1 MPLSH
6 AGVIPGASC
15 AMICAS
21 AAPGAAASA
30 AHSATIRQV
39 RPVRVGNVRANA
51 DSILPALNP
60 RHCGLKVIRSRY
72 LRRCLC
78 EVVCSGADGSGGN
91 ALAPVIDDMMR
102 RFIGTVLYGAVLLTA
117 HAANANP
124 IEVGDW
130 VHFNGSFG
138 TLGGGAFRVDD
149 LTDAAVPDFLTFCV
163 QVSQHIDYSHDFRVG
178 SITDYADDAGGPDPL
193 STETAWLMSSFSRGL
208 LSAYSSNDIQWSIWQ
223 LEGEEFA
230 NWGNSAAL
238 INLAHLAVLGGWSN
252 DGVQVLNLFA
262 SN

>member
-1 MPLSH
+1 
-6 AGVIPGASC
+6 
-15 AMICAS
+15 
-21 AAPGAAASA
+21 
-30 AHSATIRQV
+30 
-39 RPVRVGNVRANA
+39 
-51 DSILPALNP
+51 
-60 RHCGLKVIRSRY
+60 
-72 LRRCLC
+72 
-78 EVVCSGADGSGGN
+78 VCSGAEGSGGN

-102 RFIGTVLYGAVLLTA
+102 RFIGAVFCGAVLLTA

-124 IEVGDW
+124 IEAGDW

-138 TLGGGAFRVDD
+138 SLGGGAFRVDD
-149 LTDAAVPDFLTFCV
+149 LSDAAVPDFLTFCV

-208 LSAYSSNDIQWSIWQ
+208 LGAYSSNDIQWSIWQ
-223 LEGEEFA
+223 LEGEAFA

-252 DGVQVLNLFA
+252 DGVKVLNLFA
-262 SN
+262 ANGSPAQDQIVYMPPTVTITAVPEPATLVLLGTGAMALVRRRRRERTTRP